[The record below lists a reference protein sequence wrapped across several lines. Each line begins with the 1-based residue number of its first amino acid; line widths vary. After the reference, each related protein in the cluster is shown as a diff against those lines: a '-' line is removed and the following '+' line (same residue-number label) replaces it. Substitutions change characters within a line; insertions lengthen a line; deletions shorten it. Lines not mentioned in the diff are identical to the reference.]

1 MKLISPGAHTEISD
15 RAAAKLAGGWS
26 EEQVA
31 GAAAKAYG
39 RIAAAWRLR
48 NEEAAGLIDVS
59 PRTWARMK
67 AGNWSGRL
75 SKDQLLRI
83 SGVTGLYK
91 ALHLYFSDPLA
102 DEWVG
107 LANAG
112 PSFGGHPPKDVMI
125 GSGLPAILQ
134 TRDYVDALRGGV

>member
-1 MKLISPGAHTEISD
+1 MAAT
-15 RAAAKLAGGWS
+15 RAARSEPFDGPASGLTWS
-26 EEQVA
+26 EEEVA
-31 GAAAKAYG
+31 GTAAKAYA

-112 PSFGGHPPKDVMI
+112 QSFGGQTPKDVMI

>member
-1 MKLISPGAHTEISD
+1 MAPEGTLTEIAD
-15 RAAAKLAGGWS
+15 RSPANFAGGWS

-31 GAAAKAYG
+31 GAAAKAYA

-48 NEEAAGLIDVS
+48 NDEAAGLIDVS

-112 PSFGGHPPKDVMI
+112 PSFGGHTPKDVMI
-125 GSGLPAILQ
+125 ASGLPAILQ